1 MLTRQHRFAA
11 SLVQDKQ
18 SYKTHMCGLCH
29 ALGDGYGLISRLL
42 TSHEMI
48 LLSLLT
54 SAQRETDLQTVK
66 RRCPLNPTRFVSANQ
81 DEGST
86 FAAAAAVEL
95 ARVSVLDDVQ
105 DSRGWDVLAQVS
117 RLLIGSAHQTA
128 VRTLENLGFDPATFA
143 RLTEYQSQAE
153 ADSDSDPAAP
163 TAMTSASLFAMT
175 ARLAQKPDN
184 ESALAAIGASLF
196 AFVPNLLSLGV
207 IVGVAW
213 FFTRVVERF
222 AEAVAQGHLKLS
234 WLHADLARP
243 TRRIVTF
250 FIWVVALV
258 MGHPYL
264 PGSESR
270 AFQGVAVV
278 FGVLISLGS
287 SSVVGNALA
296 GLVLTYSRAYRTG
309 DRIRIGDTVGD
320 VVELGPFNTRLRTTK
335 DEEVIVPNA
344 VVMGGSVVNYS
355 RFAHD
360 GGVQISAKVTIGYDA
375 PWRTVHRLLV
385 TAAARTQAILPAPAP
400 YVLQTSLDDFYVSY
414 EVRAYCDRPRELH
427 LVSAELNQN
436 IQDTFF
442 AEGVEI
448 CSPHYEAFRDGNAS
462 TIPGSRAHAR
472 AVDPRPHHH
481 PEPEPPT
488 KAAAETAEK

>member
-1 MLTRQHRFAA
+1 MALEWKREWLRGLGGWALRSVA
-11 SLVQDKQ
+11 ILIVSLVLLRILVRIGSFSEALRERLDARLRRRGR
-18 SYKTHMCGLCH
+18 GL
-29 ALGDGYGLISRLL
+29 GYR
-42 TSHEMI
+42 TVE
-48 LLSLLT
+48 LLSVEALIQVNHSVLVGG
-54 SAQRETDLQTVK
+54 RLV
-66 RRCPLNPTRFVSANQ
+66 VS
-81 DEGST
+81 
-86 FAAAAAVEL
+86 FATLYVWVVAVGAL
-95 ARVSVLDDVQ
+95 AGQAARVVDFFV
-105 DSRGWDVLAQVS
+105 
-117 RLLIGSAHQTA
+117 
-128 VRTLENLGFDPATFA
+128 
-143 RLTEYQSQAE
+143 
-153 ADSDSDPAAP
+153 
-163 TAMTSASLFAMT
+163 
-175 ARLAQKPDN
+175 KPVIA
-184 ESALAAIGASLF
+184 ALAAIGASLF

-222 AEAVAQGHLKLS
+222 AEAVAQRHLKLS

-488 KAAAETAEK
+488 KAAAETPEK